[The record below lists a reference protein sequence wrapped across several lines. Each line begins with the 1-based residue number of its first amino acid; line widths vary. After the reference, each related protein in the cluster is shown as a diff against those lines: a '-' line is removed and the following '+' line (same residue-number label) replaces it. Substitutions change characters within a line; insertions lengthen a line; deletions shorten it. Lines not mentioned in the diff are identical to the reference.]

1 MVWNSS
7 RAMGDFRRR
16 FRYLRKQ
23 RPCGGCW
30 MSACTAG
37 ANIRRARFTR
47 ENRPIPV
54 PAQPRRGRDRLALYK
69 RRGTEP
75 ERAVSRYCNA
85 GFRARCR
92 FSERRPSGAGIDR
105 SADARHSDKRCKA
118 SGRPPCPGS
127 SNAGCGR
134 LPPLSD
140 CGQRLAAAF
149 LRPPRVHSETRTAC
163 SAHRLTRFPPS
174 MKI

>member
-1 MVWNSS
+1 MRKKGLYGTHRALWRSSGKASGVRGNSAHAAAAGC
-7 RAMGDFRRR
+7 RHA
-16 FRYLRKQ
+16 LRVRIYGVPALQGKT
-23 RPCGGCW
+23 
-30 MSACTAG
+30 SL
-37 ANIRRARFTR
+37 F
-47 ENRPIPV
+47 PV
-54 PAQPRRGRDRLALYK
+54 PPQPRRGRDRLALYK

-105 SADARHSDKRCKA
+105 SADARNSDKRCSA

-134 LPPLSD
+134 LSSLSD

-149 LRPPRVHSETRTAC
+149 LRPARVHTRKRVPRVRCIT
-163 SAHRLTRFPPS
+163 
-174 MKI
+174 